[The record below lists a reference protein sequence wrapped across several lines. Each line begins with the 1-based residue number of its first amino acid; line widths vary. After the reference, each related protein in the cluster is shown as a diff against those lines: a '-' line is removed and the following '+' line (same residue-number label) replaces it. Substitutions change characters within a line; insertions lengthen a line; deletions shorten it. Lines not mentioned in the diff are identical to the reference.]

1 MGLQV
6 AYLFAD
12 EDGETHFADL
22 DLVAHIQPAESTVS
36 LFVIPTTSMSY
47 VEYPAGELEIMPGFH
62 PTPSR
67 HFITPLRG
75 AFEVTT
81 TTGERRVIR
90 QGDWI
95 LFDDMDS
102 KGHTTKGVGADRRIN
117 LLINIA
123 DEWKVPRS

>member
-1 MGLQV
+1 MGLRV
-6 AYLFAD
+6 THLFAD
-12 EDGETHFADL
+12 EHGETHFADL
-22 DLVAHIQPAESTVS
+22 DLAADIHPAESPVS

-47 VEYPAGELEIMPGFH
+47 VEYPAGETEIMAGFH

-67 HFITPLRG
+67 HFITPLQG

-81 TTGERRVIR
+81 STGERRLFQ

-95 LFDDMDS
+95 LFDDMES

-117 LLINIA
+117 LLVNVA
-123 DEWKVPRS
+123 DEWTAP